1 MFSNF
6 EEEAREIIVIAKEEM
21 TNLKHPYI
29 GSEHLLLAILKNN
42 NTVSEKLT
50 KYGITYDLV
59 KKEILSLIGKGTKE
73 SEWFLYTPMLRKIIE
88 NAIIDSKDNN
98 DGNVTINH
106 LFISLLDEGE
116 GIAIRI
122 LLGMG
127 VNLEKLYDE
136 FWIVKSEKKKKKKRS
151 TLDDLGIDLT
161 KKALYNELDPVIGRE
176 KEIERIIE
184 ILLRRSKNN
193 PILIG
198 EPGVGKTAIVE
209 ELSNRIAKKEV
220 PRPLQNKRIISID
233 MASIVAGTKYRG
245 EFEERLKKI
254 LKEVEEDE
262 NVILFIDEIH
272 TLAGAG
278 GAEGAIDASNIFKPS
293 LARNKLKCIGSTT
306 IDEYKKFIEI
316 DGALDRRFQ
325 KVLIEE
331 PNALEVKNILLKIKP
346 IYEEY
351 HNVNIDS
358 KMIDLIIQYSSRF
371 INDRNEPDKSID
383 ILDEVCAKASLKK
396 TKNEK
401 AVEELNKKLKTIK
414 KTKENCIVNSEY
426 LKAKELVK
434 EENKI
439 KSEINEFELKIKKK
453 KNNNKVTTKDIVNI
467 ISSKTKIPI
476 YEISTSNNK
485 SIKEFENRLQK
496 EIIGQEYTISKL
508 IKIVRMIKNGLKDD
522 DKCYSYLFSGKSG
535 VGKTKLALLFAEY
548 LVGKNNV
555 IKLDMSEYNEPHSI
569 SKIIGAPPGYV
580 GYENTNTVFEKIRTK
595 PNCVLILDEI
605 DKAHPDVLNLLFQ
618 ILDDSKAKDSKGK
631 EISFKNVIIIM
642 TSNIGSE
649 IFDVGFVRNENKKAE
664 ISREYFSKPLINRID
679 DTIFFNPLNLRDIEK
694 IVSEKMRKLKS
705 KYAKKGINFIYNE
718 NNIKNIIEK
727 TEYEDFGARKI
738 DKIIRDDI
746 ENYIIE
752 EYLNGKTKINITS
765 IEALVLN

>member
-1 MFSNF
+1 MFGNF

-21 TNLKHPYI
+21 TELKHPYI
-29 GSEHLLLAILKNN
+29 GSEHLLLAILKNKN
-42 NTVSEKLT
+42 NVSKKLN

-59 KKEILSLIGKGTKE
+59 KKEILNIIGVGTKT
-73 SEWFLYTPMLRKIIE
+73 SEWFLYTPMLRRIIE

-106 LFISLLDEGE
+106 LFTSLLDEGE

-127 VNLEKLYDE
+127 INLEKLYNE
-136 FWIVKSEKKKKKKRS
+136 FWIAKNEKKRKKKKG
-151 TLDDLGIDLT
+151 TLDELGIDLT
-161 KKALYNELDPVIGRE
+161 NKALKNELDPVIGRE

-220 PRPLQNKRIISID
+220 PKPLQNKRIISID

-245 EFEERLKKI
+245 EFEERLKKV

-262 NVILFIDEIH
+262 NIILFIDEIH

-306 IDEYKKFIEI
+306 IDEYKKFIEV

-331 PNALEVKNILLKIKP
+331 PTKEETKNILLKLKP

-351 HNVNIDS
+351 HNVYIEP
-358 KMIDLIIQYSSRF
+358 KMLDLIIEYSSRF

-401 AVEELNKKLKTIK
+401 TIELLNTKLKSIIVE
-414 KTKENCIVNSEY
+414 KEKCISNDQY
-426 LKAKELVK
+426 LKAKELLK
-434 EENKI
+434 EENKVR
-439 KSEINEFELKIKKK
+439 SEINELELKSKKRK
-453 KNNNKVTTKDIVNI
+453 NNKVTTKDIVNI

-476 YEISTSNNK
+476 YEISTNSNK
-485 SIKEFENRLQK
+485 SIKEFENKLK
-496 EIIGQEYTISKL
+496 ENIIGQEYTISKL
-508 IKIVRMIKNGLKDD
+508 VKIIRMIKNGLKDD

-535 VGKTKLALLFAEY
+535 VGKTKLATLFGEY

-555 IKLDMSEYNEPHSI
+555 IKLDMSEYKEAHSI

-580 GYENTNTVFEKIRTK
+580 GYESTSTIFEKIRNK

-605 DKAHPDVLNLLFQ
+605 DKAHSDVLNLLFQ

-649 IFDVGFVRNENKKAE
+649 IIDVGFIKNKQKKLE
-664 ISREYFSKPLINRID
+664 VSREFFSKPLINRID
-679 DTIFFNPLNLRDIEK
+679 DTIFFNPLNIIDIEK
-694 IVSEKMRKLKS
+694 IVLQKMKKLKN
-705 KYAKKGINFIYNE
+705 KYSKKGLSIIYDDS
-718 NNIKNIIEK
+718 NIKSIIEK
-727 TEYEDFGARKI
+727 SEYEDFGARKI
-738 DKIIRDDI
+738 DKIIRDEI

-752 EYLNGKTKINITS
+752 EYLNGKTIINITS
-765 IEALVLN
+765 INKLVLN

>member
-1 MFSNF
+1 MFGNF

-21 TNLKHPYI
+21 TELKHPYI
-29 GSEHLLLAILKNN
+29 GSEHLLLAILKNKN
-42 NTVSEKLT
+42 NVSKKLN

-59 KKEILSLIGKGTKE
+59 KKEILNIIGVGTKT
-73 SEWFLYTPMLRKIIE
+73 SEWFLYTPMLRRIIE

-106 LFISLLDEGE
+106 LFTSLLDEGE

-127 VNLEKLYDE
+127 INLEKLYNE
-136 FWIVKSEKKKKKKRS
+136 FWIAKNEKKRKKKKG
-151 TLDDLGIDLT
+151 TLDELGIDLT
-161 KKALYNELDPVIGRE
+161 NKALKNELDPVIGRE

-220 PRPLQNKRIISID
+220 PKPLQNKRIISID

-262 NVILFIDEIH
+262 NIILFIDEIH

-293 LARNKLKCIGSTT
+293 LARNKLKSIGSTT
-306 IDEYKKFIEI
+306 IDEYKKFIEV

-331 PNALEVKNILLKIKP
+331 PTKEETKNILLKLKP

-351 HNVNIDS
+351 HNVYIEP
-358 KMIDLIIQYSSRF
+358 KMLDLIIEYSSRF

-401 AVEELNKKLKTIK
+401 TIELLNTKLKSIIVE
-414 KTKENCIVNSEY
+414 KEECISSDQY
-426 LKAKELVK
+426 LKAKELLK
-434 EENKI
+434 EENKVR
-439 KSEINEFELKIKKK
+439 SEINELELKSKKRK
-453 KNNNKVTTKDIVNI
+453 NNKVTTKDIVNI

-476 YEISTSNNK
+476 YEISTNSNK
-485 SIKEFENRLQK
+485 SIKEFENKLK
-496 EIIGQEYTISKL
+496 ENIIGQEYTISKL
-508 IKIVRMIKNGLKDD
+508 VKIIRMIKNGLKDD
-522 DKCYSYLFSGKSG
+522 D
-535 VGKTKLALLFAEY
+535 
-548 LVGKNNV
+548 
-555 IKLDMSEYNEPHSI
+555 
-569 SKIIGAPPGYV
+569 
-580 GYENTNTVFEKIRTK
+580 
-595 PNCVLILDEI
+595 
-605 DKAHPDVLNLLFQ
+605 
-618 ILDDSKAKDSKGK
+618 
-631 EISFKNVIIIM
+631 
-642 TSNIGSE
+642 
-649 IFDVGFVRNENKKAE
+649 
-664 ISREYFSKPLINRID
+664 
-679 DTIFFNPLNLRDIEK
+679 
-694 IVSEKMRKLKS
+694 
-705 KYAKKGINFIYNE
+705 
-718 NNIKNIIEK
+718 
-727 TEYEDFGARKI
+727 
-738 DKIIRDDI
+738 
-746 ENYIIE
+746 
-752 EYLNGKTKINITS
+752 
-765 IEALVLN
+765 